1 MTVEEQNGRDDDL
14 VAAEYVLGVLP
25 AEERAQVSRRIDDDR
40 AFARL
45 VEEWEARL
53 APMAEGFAPVP
64 PPETVKAALDERLFE
79 TAHAARKP
87 GLWESLAFWRGAAVA
102 ALLGLVIVGGLALN
116 GSGWRPGEQDSRLR
130 FVASLTHDDSDVRY
144 LAVYDDATRD
154 VALSHVSGE
163 RPQGRD
169 FELWAI
175 EGDEPPISLGVIPSG
190 ASVHISLSGA
200 LGEAL
205 RRGAVFAITAEPL
218 GGSPSGAPTG
228 PVVAAGDLRDI

>member
-1 MTVEEQNGRDDDL
+1 MTVEEQNRRDDDL

-25 AEERAQVSRRIDDDR
+25 AEERSQASRRIDHEP

-53 APMAEGFAPVP
+53 APMADGFEPVLP
-64 PPETVKAALDERLFE
+64 PDKVKAALDERLFK
-79 TAHAARKP
+79 TAHAARRP
-87 GLWESLAFWRGAAVA
+87 GLWENLAFWRGAAVA
-102 ALLGLVIVGGLALN
+102 ALLALVVVGGFALN
-116 GSGWRPGEQDSRLR
+116 GLGWQPAEQDKLR
-130 FVASLTHDDSDVRY
+130 FVASLAHDDSDVRY

-175 EGDEPPISLGVIPSG
+175 EGDKPPLSLGVIPSG
-190 ASVHISLSGA
+190 ASVHISLSGP
-200 LGEAL
+200 LGDAL

-228 PVVAAGDLRDI
+228 PVVAAGDLRGI